1 MAVERH
7 SSFYTRLSFK
17 VKEGMREGVM
27 CQKDKAFVGIVPT
40 RKGPLLSL
48 RHNLIVPDSIPESLL
63 DKNNYLSS
71 FFGVSRVT
79 AKQNRNKTS

>member
-1 MAVERH
+1 MAVELH

-27 CQKDKAFVGIVPT
+27 CQKDNAFVGIVST

-48 RHNLIVPDSIPESLL
+48 RHNLIVPDSKP
-63 DKNNYLSS
+63 DKLTHKNSNVSS
-71 FFGVSRVT
+71 FFGTCMVT